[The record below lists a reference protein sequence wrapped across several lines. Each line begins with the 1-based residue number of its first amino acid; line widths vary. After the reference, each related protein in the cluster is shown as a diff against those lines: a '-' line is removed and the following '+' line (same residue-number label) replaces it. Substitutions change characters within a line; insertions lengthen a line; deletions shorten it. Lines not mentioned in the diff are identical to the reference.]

1 MKKRNRE
8 EYYVGLDIGTSSV
21 GWAVAT
27 PDYRIP
33 KFRGH
38 KMWGSRLFAEGKR
51 AAERRQFR
59 TNRRRLA
66 RRRDRLQ
73 ILEELFAEEMA
84 KVDNT
89 FFMRLKESKFFL
101 EDKTV
106 KEKHILFSTDKF
118 DADRFY
124 KDNPTIYHVRKR
136 LMEEEPQDIR
146 ELFLAVH
153 HILKYRGHFLF
164 AGSLEQNGASIE
176 ELVRTLL
183 GKQGLA
189 ILDDTIDSNEMVNIL
204 KNTGETKSDRKK
216 DVQEL
221 WNPLKDKV
229 KKAQAAEMAGLV
241 LGLKSDISKLFANS
255 DYKDLDSSI
264 KNINFSSGDYEEKR
278 DDYANSIGDDIVLL
292 DTMKALYDTLILS
305 QILQGKRSISA
316 AKVEDYNTHKEQLR
330 ALKAILKPH
339 KRLYNEM
346 FRENNKKDLSNYVA
360 YISSYSEGKRVNR
373 EGFYKYVQAVLKQV
387 DDSPSKAAILEAI
400 RLETFLPLLRV
411 KDNAVIPH
419 QIHQAELEAI
429 LETARKKY
437 KFLNDVSDGVSV
449 KDKIMQLFTFRIPY
463 YVGPLNPHSG
473 ETVADRKQGTGWVVR
488 KQQGKVYPWNFA
500 DMVDVK
506 ASAEAFITNL
516 TNKCTY
522 LIGEDVL
529 PKCSLLYSEFMLLNE
544 LNMIKYDGHELPV
557 AIKRLYIE
565 QVFKQEHKK
574 QTKGRVLDF
583 LKRNGLITGSATAV
597 ITGMDDSIKGDL
609 QSYRDMVRIFGAG
622 FDHSMA
628 ERIIRWVTLFG
639 EAKDILENKIRE
651 VYGNSISDSQMR
663 AIKKLKYADWGRL
676 SQAFFIK
683 IIGCDKSGVERNII
697 TCLRE
702 SSQNLME
709 ILSDQGTYI
718 KQIKAWNHQHT
729 TNMMDTLDYQLVDDL
744 YVAPSVKRS
753 IWQSLCIVDEL
764 VKIMGQAPKKIFVEV
779 TRTNQAE
786 KSKKDSR
793 KKRLVELYTAIG
805 KEGAAWKKEIEK
817 HQAGDFKRKKLYLY
831 YTQMGR
837 CMYSHE
843 PIAMDALFTSAYD
856 IDHIYP
862 QSLTKDDSWDNL
874 VLVKSQLNKEKS
886 DQYPL
891 RPAIREKNK
900 AHWQYLCRAGFISE
914 KKYERLM
921 RTTELTA
928 EELSGF
934 IARQLVE
941 TSQATKAVI
950 GLLERIYKHTD
961 ICFVKAETVSQF
973 RHQHNF
979 IKIRELNNYHHAKDA
994 YLNIVVGNVYHEK
1007 FTKNPREFIARST
1020 ERRPYNLNRMY
1031 DFDLLKQGRVIWQVP
1046 KSLETVQAMMKSN
1059 DVRITKKLLVQKGE
1073 LYDATI
1079 TKAHKAEEGKNFPL
1093 KGADARLRD
1102 VHRYGG
1108 YEKIKIAYYSVF
1120 SCCKKASDSIHTLI
1134 IPIPVYAAGLLQTEA
1149 DLTAYVW
1156 QTKQK
1161 TKPIKDIYSAITPIY
1176 KKLCINTVVKI
1187 NGFKY
1192 FLGGKTHDSVY
1203 IDPAIP
1209 VVLDEQ
1215 AAAYLK
1221 AVSKVGRADDVEN
1234 TAQAIDLITA
1244 EANEAFYDVLL
1255 KKMEAKIF
1263 AKAYQERVE
1272 KLASETARERFRKL
1286 SIGAQCSCLLEILN
1300 LLANNKT
1307 TFTFFKDKMGVT
1319 MSRWTRSMDL
1329 TKLEECIVYETSI
1342 TGLYEKAVSLL

>member
-1 MKKRNRE
+1 MKKCNRE
-8 EYYVGLDIGTSSV
+8 EYYVGLDIGTNSV

-101 EDKTV
+101 EDKTI

-164 AGSLEQNGASIE
+164 AGSLEQNGDSIE

-204 KNTGETKSDRKK
+204 KNNEKTKSDRKK
-216 DVQEL
+216 AVQEL
-221 WNPLKDKV
+221 WNPLKDKA

-241 LGLKSDISKLFANS
+241 LGLNSDISKLFDNS
-255 DYKDLDSSI
+255 DYKDL
-264 KNINFSSGDYEEKR
+264 KINFSSGDYDEKR

-346 FRENNKKDLSNYVA
+346 FRENNKEKLLNYVA

-387 DDSPSKAAILEAI
+387 DDSDSKQDILEAI

-419 QIHQAELEAI
+419 QIHQKELEVI
-429 LETARKKY
+429 LEKACKKY
-437 KFLNDVSDGVSV
+437 KFLNDVSEGVSV
-449 KDKIMQLFTFRIPY
+449 KDKIIQLFTFRIPY

-488 KQQGKVYPWNFA
+488 KQRGKVYPWNFA

-529 PKCSLLYSEFMLLNE
+529 PKRSLLYSEFMLLNE

-557 AIKRLYIE
+557 AIKQLYIE

-597 ITGMDDSIKGDL
+597 ITGMDDAIKGDL
-609 QSYRDMVRIFGAG
+609 QSYRDMVRIFGTG

-639 EAKDILENKIRE
+639 EAKDILQDKIRE
-651 VYGNSISDSQMR
+651 VYGDRISARQMQ
-663 AIKKLKYADWGRL
+663 AVKKLKYTDWGRL
-676 SQAFFIK
+676 SQTFLIAVK
-683 IIGCDKSGVERNII
+683 GCDKSGLERNII

-702 SSQNLME
+702 SNQNLME
-709 ILSDQGTYI
+709 ILSDRGTYMQ
-718 KQIKAWNHQHT
+718 QIKDWNRQHAMNST
-729 TNMMDTLDYQLVDDL
+729 DTLTYQLVDDL
-744 YVAPSVKRS
+744 YVAPSVKRA
-753 IWQSLCIVDEL
+753 IWQSLCIVEEL

-779 TRTNQAE
+779 TRTKQAE
-786 KSKKDSR
+786 KTKKDSR
-793 KKRLVELYTAIG
+793 QDRLKALYAAIG

-817 HQAGDFKRKKLYLY
+817 HQAGDFRRKKLYLY

-837 CMYSHE
+837 CMYSNE
-843 PIAMDALFTSAYD
+843 PIPMDALFTSAYD

-874 VLVKSQLNKEKS
+874 ALVKSQLNKEKS

-891 RPAIREKNK
+891 RSEIREKNK

-914 KKYERLM
+914 KKYERLI

-941 TSQATKAVI
+941 TSQATKAVT
-950 GLLERIYKHTD
+950 GLLERIYTNTE

-973 RHQHNF
+973 RHQNNF

-1007 FTKNPREFIARST
+1007 FTKNPWEFIARST

-1073 LYDATI
+1073 LYNATI
-1079 TKAHKAEEGKNFPL
+1079 TKAHKAKEGEHFPL

-1120 SCCKKASDSIHTLI
+1120 SCREKASNTIHTLI
-1134 IPIPVYAAGLLQTEA
+1134 IPIPVYKAGLLQTEA
-1149 DLTAYVW
+1149 DLTAYAW

-1176 KKLCINTVVKI
+1176 KKLCINTVMKI

-1192 FLGGKTHDSVY
+1192 FLGGRTEDY
-1203 IDPAIP
+1203 ICLYPAIP

-1244 EANEAFYDVLL
+1244 EANEAFYEVLL
-1255 KKMEAKIF
+1255 KKMEEKIF
-1263 AKAYQERVE
+1263 AKSYQSRME
-1272 KLASETARERFRKL
+1272 KLASEPVRARFREL
-1286 SIGAQCSCLLEILN
+1286 SVGAQCSCLLEILN

-1307 TFTFFKDKMGVT
+1307 TSNLKKWLGVT
-1319 MSRWTRSMDL
+1319 MSRRKQPMDL

>member
-1 MKKRNRE
+1 MKKCNRE
-8 EYYVGLDIGTSSV
+8 EYYVGLDIGTNSV

-101 EDKTV
+101 EDKTI

-164 AGSLEQNGASIE
+164 AGSLEQNGDSIE

-189 ILDDTIDSNEMVNIL
+189 LLDDTIDSNEMVNIL
-204 KNTGETKSDRKK
+204 KNNEKTKSDRKK
-216 DVQEL
+216 AVQEL
-221 WNPLKDKV
+221 WNPLKDKA

-241 LGLKSDISKLFANS
+241 LGLNSDISKLFDNS
-255 DYKDLDSSI
+255 DYKDL
-264 KNINFSSGDYEEKR
+264 KINFSSGDYDEKR

-346 FRENNKKDLSNYVA
+346 FRENNKEKLLNYVA

-387 DDSPSKAAILEAI
+387 DDSDSKQDILEAI

-419 QIHQAELEAI
+419 QIHQKELEVI
-429 LETARKKY
+429 LEKACKKY
-437 KFLNDVSDGVSV
+437 KFLNDVSEGVSV
-449 KDKIMQLFTFRIPY
+449 KDKIIQLFTFRIPY

-488 KQQGKVYPWNFA
+488 KQRGKVYPWNFA

-529 PKCSLLYSEFMLLNE
+529 PKRSLLYSEFMLLNE

-557 AIKRLYIE
+557 AIKQLYIE

-597 ITGMDDSIKGDL
+597 ITGMDDAIKGDL
-609 QSYRDMVRIFGAG
+609 QSYRDMVRIFGTG

-639 EAKDILENKIRE
+639 EAKDILQDKIRE
-651 VYGNSISDSQMR
+651 VYGDRISARQMQ
-663 AIKKLKYADWGRL
+663 AVKKLKYTDWGRL
-676 SQAFFIK
+676 SQTFLIAVK
-683 IIGCDKSGVERNII
+683 GCDKSGLERNII

-702 SSQNLME
+702 SNQNLME
-709 ILSDQGTYI
+709 ILSDRGTYMQ
-718 KQIKAWNHQHT
+718 QIKDWNRQHAMNST
-729 TNMMDTLDYQLVDDL
+729 DTLTYQLVDDL
-744 YVAPSVKRS
+744 YVAPSVKRA
-753 IWQSLCIVDEL
+753 IWQSLCIVEEL

-779 TRTNQAE
+779 TRTKQAE
-786 KSKKDSR
+786 KTKKDSR
-793 KKRLVELYTAIG
+793 QDRLKALYAAIG

-817 HQAGDFKRKKLYLY
+817 HQAGDFRRKKLYLY

-837 CMYSHE
+837 CMYSNE
-843 PIAMDALFTSAYD
+843 PIPMDALFTSAYD

-874 VLVKSQLNKEKS
+874 ALVKSQLNKEKS

-891 RPAIREKNK
+891 RSEIREKNK

-914 KKYERLM
+914 KKYERLI

-941 TSQATKAVI
+941 TSQATKAVT
-950 GLLERIYKHTD
+950 GLLERIYTNTE

-973 RHQHNF
+973 RHQNNF

-1007 FTKNPREFIARST
+1007 FTKNPWEFIARST

-1073 LYDATI
+1073 LYNATI
-1079 TKAHKAEEGKNFPL
+1079 TKAHKAKEGEHFPL

-1120 SCCKKASDSIHTLI
+1120 SCRKKASNTIHTLI
-1134 IPIPVYAAGLLQTEA
+1134 IPIPVYKAGLLQTEA
-1149 DLTAYVW
+1149 DLTAYAW

-1176 KKLCINTVVKI
+1176 KKLCINTVMKI

-1192 FLGGKTHDSVY
+1192 FLGGRTEDY
-1203 IDPAIP
+1203 ICLYPAIP

-1244 EANEAFYDVLL
+1244 EANEAFYEVLL
-1255 KKMEAKIF
+1255 KKMEEKIF
-1263 AKAYQERVE
+1263 AKSYQSRME
-1272 KLASETARERFRKL
+1272 KLASEPVRARFREL
-1286 SIGAQCSCLLEILN
+1286 SVGAQCSCLLEILN

-1307 TFTFFKDKMGVT
+1307 TSNLKKWLGVT
-1319 MSRWTRSMDL
+1319 MSRRKQPMDL

>member
-8 EYYVGLDIGTSSV
+8 EYYVGLDIGTNSV
-21 GWAVAT
+21 GWAVAM

-164 AGSLEQNGASIE
+164 AGSLEQNGDSIE

-204 KNTGETKSDRKK
+204 KNNEKTKSDRKK
-216 DVQEL
+216 AVQEL

-241 LGLKSDISKLFANS
+241 LGLKSDISKLFDNS
-255 DYKDLDSSI
+255 DYKDL
-264 KNINFSSGDYEEKR
+264 KINFSSGDYEEKR

-305 QILQGKRSISA
+305 QILQGKQSISE

-346 FRENNKKDLSNYVA
+346 FRENNKEKLLNYVA

-387 DDSPSKAAILEAI
+387 DDSDSKQDILEAI

-437 KFLNDVSDGVSV
+437 KFLNDVSEGVSV
-449 KDKIMQLFTFRIPY
+449 KDKIIQLFTFRIPY

-473 ETVADRKQGTGWVVR
+473 ETTADRKQGTGWVVR
-488 KQQGKVYPWNFA
+488 KQRGKVYPWNFA

-529 PKCSLLYSEFMLLNE
+529 PKRSLLYSEFMLLNE

-597 ITGMDDSIKGDL
+597 ITGMDDAIKGDL

-639 EAKDILENKIRE
+639 EAKDILQDKIRE
-651 VYGNSISDSQMR
+651 VYGDRISARQMQ
-663 AIKKLKYADWGRL
+663 AVKKLKYTDWGRL
-676 SQAFFIK
+676 SQTFLIAVK
-683 IIGCDKSGVERNII
+683 GCDKSGVERNII

-702 SSQNLME
+702 SNQNLME
-709 ILSDQGTYI
+709 ILSDRGTYMQ
-718 KQIKAWNHQHT
+718 QIKDWNRQHAMNST
-729 TNMMDTLDYQLVDDL
+729 DTLTYQLVDDL
-744 YVAPSVKRS
+744 YVAPSVKRA
-753 IWQSLCIVDEL
+753 IWQSLCIVEEL

-779 TRTNQAE
+779 TRTKQAE
-786 KSKKDSR
+786 KTKKDSR
-793 KKRLVELYTAIG
+793 QDRLKALYAAIG

-817 HQAGDFKRKKLYLY
+817 HQAGDFRRKKLYLY

-837 CMYSHE
+837 CMYSNE
-843 PIAMDALFTSAYD
+843 PIPMDALFTSAYD

-874 VLVKSQLNKEKS
+874 ALVKSQLNKEKS

-891 RPAIREKNK
+891 RSEIREKNK

-914 KKYERLM
+914 KKYERLI

-941 TSQATKAVI
+941 TSQATKAVT
-950 GLLERIYKHTD
+950 GLLERIYTNTE

-973 RHQHNF
+973 RHQNNF

-1007 FTKNPREFIARST
+1007 FTKNPWEFIARST

-1073 LYDATI
+1073 LYNATI
-1079 TKAHKAEEGKNFPL
+1079 TKAHKAKEGTYFPL

-1108 YEKIKIAYYSVF
+1108 YENIKIAYYSVF
-1120 SCCKKASDSIHTLI
+1120 SCCEKASNTIHTLI
-1134 IPIPVYAAGLLQTEA
+1134 IPIPVYKAGLLQTEA
-1149 DLTAYVW
+1149 DLTAYAW

-1192 FLGGKTHDSVY
+1192 FLGGRTEDY
-1203 IDPAIP
+1203 ICLYPAIP

-1234 TAQAIDLITA
+1234 TVQAIDLITA
-1244 EANEAFYDVLL
+1244 EANEAFYEVLL
-1255 KKMEAKIF
+1255 KKMEEKIF
-1263 AKAYQERVE
+1263 AKSYQSRME
-1272 KLASETARERFRKL
+1272 KLASEPVRARFREL
-1286 SIGAQCSCLLEILN
+1286 SVGAQCSCLLEILN

-1307 TFTFFKDKMGVT
+1307 TSNLKKWLGVT
-1319 MSRWTRSMDL
+1319 MSRRKQPMDL

>member
-1 MKKRNRE
+1 MKKWNRE
-8 EYYVGLDIGTSSV
+8 EYYVGLDIGTNSV

-51 AAERRQFR
+51 AGERRQFR

-204 KNTGETKSDRKK
+204 KNNEKTKSDRKK
-216 DVQEL
+216 AVQEL

-241 LGLKSDISKLFANS
+241 LGLNSDISKLFDNS
-255 DYKDLDSSI
+255 DYKDL
-264 KNINFSSGDYEEKR
+264 KINFSSGDYEEKR
-278 DDYANSIGDDIVLL
+278 NDYANSIGDDIVLL

-305 QILQGKRSISA
+305 HILQGKRSISA
-316 AKVEDYNTHKEQLR
+316 AKVEDYNTHKKQLR

-346 FRENNKKDLSNYVA
+346 FRENNKKDLPNYVA
-360 YISSYSEGKRVNR
+360 YISSYREGKRVNR

-387 DDSPSKAAILEAI
+387 DDSDSKQDIFEAI

-419 QIHQAELEAI
+419 QIHQKELEAI
-429 LETARKKY
+429 LEKACKKY
-437 KFLNDVSDGVSV
+437 NFLNDVSDGVSV
-449 KDKIMQLFTFRIPY
+449 KDKIIQLFTFRIPY

-488 KQQGKVYPWNFA
+488 KQRGKVYPWNFA

-529 PKCSLLYSEFMLLNE
+529 PKRSLLYSEFMLLNE

-557 AIKRLYIE
+557 AIKQLYIE

-609 QSYRDMVRIFGAG
+609 QSYRDMVRIFGTG

-729 TNMMDTLDYQLVDDL
+729 TNMMDTLDYKLVDDL

-753 IWQSLCIVDEL
+753 IWQSLCIVEEL

-786 KSKKDSR
+786 KTKKDSR

-805 KEGAAWKKEIEK
+805 KEGAEWKKEIEK
-817 HQAGDFKRKKLYLY
+817 HQAGDFRRKKLYLY

-1079 TKAHKAEEGKNFPL
+1079 TKAHKAKEGKNFPL

-1120 SCCKKASDSIHTLI
+1120 SCCEKASDTIHTLI
-1134 IPIPVYAAGLLQTEA
+1134 IPIPVYKAGLLQTEA

-1263 AKAYQERVE
+1263 VKAYQTIVE
-1272 KLASETARERFRKL
+1272 KLASETARERFREL

-1329 TKLEECIVYETSI
+1329 TNLEECIVYETSI

>member
-1 MKKRNRE
+1 MKKCNRE
-8 EYYVGLDIGTSSV
+8 EYYVGLDIGTNSV

-101 EDKTV
+101 EDKTI

-164 AGSLEQNGASIE
+164 AGSLEQNGDSIE

-204 KNTGETKSDRKK
+204 KNNEKTKSDRKK
-216 DVQEL
+216 AVQEL
-221 WNPLKDKV
+221 WNPLKDKA

-241 LGLKSDISKLFANS
+241 LGLNSDISKLFDNS
-255 DYKDLDSSI
+255 DYKDL
-264 KNINFSSGDYEEKR
+264 KINFSSGDYDEKR

-346 FRENNKKDLSNYVA
+346 FRENNKEKLLNYVA

-387 DDSPSKAAILEAI
+387 DDSDSKQDILEAI

-419 QIHQAELEAI
+419 QIHQKELEVI
-429 LETARKKY
+429 LEKACKKY
-437 KFLNDVSDGVSV
+437 KFLNDVSEGVSV
-449 KDKIMQLFTFRIPY
+449 KDKIIQLFTFRIPY

-488 KQQGKVYPWNFA
+488 KQRGKVYPWNFA

-529 PKCSLLYSEFMLLNE
+529 PKRSLLYSEFMLLNE

-557 AIKRLYIE
+557 AIKQLYIE

-597 ITGMDDSIKGDL
+597 ITGMDDAIKGDL
-609 QSYRDMVRIFGAG
+609 QSYRDMVRIFGTG

-639 EAKDILENKIRE
+639 EAKDILQDKIRE
-651 VYGNSISDSQMR
+651 VYGDRISARQMQ
-663 AIKKLKYADWGRL
+663 AVKKLKYTDWGRL
-676 SQAFFIK
+676 SQTFLIAVK
-683 IIGCDKSGVERNII
+683 GCDKSGLERNII

-702 SSQNLME
+702 SNQNLME
-709 ILSDQGTYI
+709 ILSDRGTYMQ
-718 KQIKAWNHQHT
+718 QIKDWNRQHAMNST
-729 TNMMDTLDYQLVDDL
+729 DTLTYQLVDDL
-744 YVAPSVKRS
+744 YVAPSVKRA
-753 IWQSLCIVDEL
+753 IWQSLCIVEEL

-779 TRTNQAE
+779 TRTKQAE
-786 KSKKDSR
+786 KTKKDSR
-793 KKRLVELYTAIG
+793 QDRLKALYAAIG

-817 HQAGDFKRKKLYLY
+817 HQAGDFRRKKLYLY

-837 CMYSHE
+837 CMYSNE
-843 PIAMDALFTSAYD
+843 PIPMDALFTSAYD

-874 VLVKSQLNKEKS
+874 ALVKSQLNKEKS

-891 RPAIREKNK
+891 RSEIREKNK

-914 KKYERLM
+914 KKYERLI

-941 TSQATKAVI
+941 TSQATKAVT
-950 GLLERIYKHTD
+950 GLLERIYTNTE

-973 RHQHNF
+973 RHQNNF

-1007 FTKNPREFIARST
+1007 FTKNPWEFIARST

-1073 LYDATI
+1073 LYNATI
-1079 TKAHKAEEGKNFPL
+1079 TKAHKAKEGEHFPL

-1120 SCCKKASDSIHTLI
+1120 SCRKKASNTIHTLI
-1134 IPIPVYAAGLLQTEA
+1134 IPIPVYKAGLLQTEA
-1149 DLTAYVW
+1149 DLTAYAW

-1176 KKLCINTVVKI
+1176 KKLCINTVMKI

-1192 FLGGKTHDSVY
+1192 FLGGRTEDY
-1203 IDPAIP
+1203 ICLYPAIP

-1244 EANEAFYDVLL
+1244 EANEAFYEVLL
-1255 KKMEAKIF
+1255 KKMEEKIF
-1263 AKAYQERVE
+1263 AKSYQSRME
-1272 KLASETARERFRKL
+1272 KLASEPVRARFREL
-1286 SIGAQCSCLLEILN
+1286 SVGAQCSCLLEILN

-1307 TFTFFKDKMGVT
+1307 TSNLKKWLGVT
-1319 MSRWTRSMDL
+1319 MSRRKQPMDL

>member
-8 EYYVGLDIGTSSV
+8 EYYVGLDIGTNSV

-101 EDKTV
+101 EDKTI

-164 AGSLEQNGASIE
+164 AGSLEQNGDSIE

-183 GKQGLA
+183 GKQGLS

-204 KNTGETKSDRKK
+204 KNNEKTKSDRKK
-216 DVQEL
+216 AVQEL
-221 WNPLKDKV
+221 WNPLKDKA

-241 LGLKSDISKLFANS
+241 LGLNSDISKLFDNS
-255 DYKDLDSSI
+255 DYKDL
-264 KNINFSSGDYEEKR
+264 KINFSSGDYDEKR

-305 QILQGKRSISA
+305 QILQGKQSISE

-346 FRENNKKDLSNYVA
+346 FRENNKEKLLNYVA

-387 DDSPSKAAILEAI
+387 DDSDSKQDILEAI

-411 KDNAVIPH
+411 KDNVVIPH
-419 QIHQAELEAI
+419 QIHQKELEVI
-429 LETARKKY
+429 LEKACKKY
-437 KFLNDVSDGVSV
+437 KFLNDVSEGVSV
-449 KDKIMQLFTFRIPY
+449 KDKIIQLFTFRIPY

-488 KQQGKVYPWNFA
+488 KQRGKVYPWNFA

-529 PKCSLLYSEFMLLNE
+529 PKRSLLYSEFMLLNE

-557 AIKRLYIE
+557 AIKQLYIE

-597 ITGMDDSIKGDL
+597 ITGMDDAIKGDL
-609 QSYRDMVRIFGAG
+609 QSYRDMVRIFGTG

-639 EAKDILENKIRE
+639 EAKDILQDKIRE
-651 VYGNSISDSQMR
+651 VYGDRISARQMQ
-663 AIKKLKYADWGRL
+663 AVKKLKYTDWGRL
-676 SQAFFIK
+676 SQTFLIAVK
-683 IIGCDKSGVERNII
+683 GCDKSGLERNII

-702 SSQNLME
+702 SNQNLME
-709 ILSDQGTYI
+709 ILSDRGTYMQ
-718 KQIKAWNHQHT
+718 QIKDWNRQHAMNST
-729 TNMMDTLDYQLVDDL
+729 DTLTYQLVDDL
-744 YVAPSVKRS
+744 YVAPSVKRA
-753 IWQSLCIVDEL
+753 IWQSLCIVEEL

-779 TRTNQAE
+779 TRTKQAE
-786 KSKKDSR
+786 KTKKDSR
-793 KKRLVELYTAIG
+793 QDRLKALYAAIG

-817 HQAGDFKRKKLYLY
+817 HQAGDFRRKKLYLY

-837 CMYSHE
+837 CMYSNE
-843 PIAMDALFTSAYD
+843 PIPMDALFTSAYD

-874 VLVKSQLNKEKS
+874 ALVKSQLNKEKS

-891 RPAIREKNK
+891 RSEIREKNK

-914 KKYERLM
+914 KKYERLI

-941 TSQATKAVI
+941 TSQATKAVT
-950 GLLERIYKHTD
+950 GLLERIYTNTE

-1007 FTKNPREFIARST
+1007 FTKNPWEFIARST

-1073 LYDATI
+1073 LYNATI
-1079 TKAHKAEEGKNFPL
+1079 TKAHKAKEGEHFPL

-1120 SCCKKASDSIHTLI
+1120 SCREKASNTIHTLI
-1134 IPIPVYAAGLLQTEA
+1134 IPIPVYKAGLLQTEA
-1149 DLTAYVW
+1149 DLTAYAW

-1176 KKLCINTVVKI
+1176 KKLCINTVMKI

-1192 FLGGKTHDSVY
+1192 FLGGRTEDY
-1203 IDPAIP
+1203 ICLYPAIP

-1244 EANEAFYDVLL
+1244 EANEAFYEVLL
-1255 KKMEAKIF
+1255 KKMEEKIF
-1263 AKAYQERVE
+1263 AKSYQSRME
-1272 KLASETARERFRKL
+1272 KLASEPVRARFREL
-1286 SIGAQCSCLLEILN
+1286 SVGAQCSCLLEILN

-1307 TFTFFKDKMGVT
+1307 TSNLKKWLGVT
-1319 MSRWTRSMDL
+1319 MSRRKQPMDL

>member
-1 MKKRNRE
+1 MKKCNRE
-8 EYYVGLDIGTSSV
+8 EYYVGLDIGTNSV

-101 EDKTV
+101 EDKTI

-164 AGSLEQNGASIE
+164 AGSLEQNGDSIE

-204 KNTGETKSDRKK
+204 KNNEKTKSDRKK
-216 DVQEL
+216 AVQEL
-221 WNPLKDKV
+221 WNPLKDKA

-241 LGLKSDISKLFANS
+241 LGLNSDISKLFDNS
-255 DYKDLDSSI
+255 DYKDL
-264 KNINFSSGDYEEKR
+264 KINFSSGDYDEKR

-346 FRENNKKDLSNYVA
+346 FRENNKEKLLNYVA

-387 DDSPSKAAILEAI
+387 DDSDSKQDILEAI

-419 QIHQAELEAI
+419 QIHQKELEVI
-429 LETARKKY
+429 LEKACKKY
-437 KFLNDVSDGVSV
+437 KFLNDVSEGVSV
-449 KDKIMQLFTFRIPY
+449 KDKIIQLFTFRIPY

-473 ETVADRKQGTGWVVR
+473 ETVADQKQGTGWVVR
-488 KQQGKVYPWNFA
+488 KQRGKVYPWNFA

-529 PKCSLLYSEFMLLNE
+529 PKRSLLYSEFMLLNE

-557 AIKRLYIE
+557 AIKQLYIE

-597 ITGMDDSIKGDL
+597 ITGMDDAIKGDL
-609 QSYRDMVRIFGAG
+609 QSYRDMVRIFGTG

-639 EAKDILENKIRE
+639 EAKDILQDKIRE
-651 VYGNSISDSQMR
+651 VYGDRISARQMQ
-663 AIKKLKYADWGRL
+663 AVKKLKYTDWGRL
-676 SQAFFIK
+676 SQTFLIAVK
-683 IIGCDKSGVERNII
+683 GCDKSGLERNII

-702 SSQNLME
+702 SNQNLME
-709 ILSDQGTYI
+709 ILSDRGTYMQ
-718 KQIKAWNHQHT
+718 QIKDWNRQHAMNST
-729 TNMMDTLDYQLVDDL
+729 DTLTYQLVDDL
-744 YVAPSVKRS
+744 YVAPSVKRA
-753 IWQSLCIVDEL
+753 IWQSLCIVEEL

-779 TRTNQAE
+779 TRTKQAE
-786 KSKKDSR
+786 KTKKDSR
-793 KKRLVELYTAIG
+793 QDRLKALYAAIG

-817 HQAGDFKRKKLYLY
+817 HQAGDFRRKKLYLY

-837 CMYSHE
+837 CMYSNE
-843 PIAMDALFTSAYD
+843 PIPMDALFTSAYD

-874 VLVKSQLNKEKS
+874 ALVKSQLNKEKS

-891 RPAIREKNK
+891 RSEIREKNK

-914 KKYERLM
+914 KKYERLI

-941 TSQATKAVI
+941 TSQATKAVT
-950 GLLERIYKHTD
+950 GLLERIYTNTE

-973 RHQHNF
+973 RHQNNF

-1007 FTKNPREFIARST
+1007 FTKNPWEFIARST

-1073 LYDATI
+1073 LYNATI
-1079 TKAHKAEEGKNFPL
+1079 TKAHKAKEGEHFPL

-1120 SCCKKASDSIHTLI
+1120 SCREKASNTIHTLI
-1134 IPIPVYAAGLLQTEA
+1134 IPIPVYKAGLLQTEA
-1149 DLTAYVW
+1149 DLTAYAW

-1176 KKLCINTVVKI
+1176 KKLCINTVMKI

-1192 FLGGKTHDSVY
+1192 FLGGRTEDY
-1203 IDPAIP
+1203 ICLYPAIP

-1244 EANEAFYDVLL
+1244 EANEAFYEVLL
-1255 KKMEAKIF
+1255 KKMEEKIF
-1263 AKAYQERVE
+1263 AKSYQSRME
-1272 KLASETARERFRKL
+1272 KLASEPVRARFREL
-1286 SIGAQCSCLLEILN
+1286 SVGAQCSCLLEILN

-1307 TFTFFKDKMGVT
+1307 TSNLKKWLGVT
-1319 MSRWTRSMDL
+1319 MSRRKQPMDL

>member
-1 MKKRNRE
+1 
-8 EYYVGLDIGTSSV
+8 
-21 GWAVAT
+21 
-27 PDYRIP
+27 
-33 KFRGH
+33 
-38 KMWGSRLFAEGKR
+38 
-51 AAERRQFR
+51 
-59 TNRRRLA
+59 
-66 RRRDRLQ
+66 
-73 ILEELFAEEMA
+73 
-84 KVDNT
+84 
-89 FFMRLKESKFFL
+89 
-101 EDKTV
+101 
-106 KEKHILFSTDKF
+106 
-118 DADRFY
+118 
-124 KDNPTIYHVRKR
+124 
-136 LMEEEPQDIR
+136 
-146 ELFLAVH
+146 
-153 HILKYRGHFLF
+153 
-164 AGSLEQNGASIE
+164 
-176 ELVRTLL
+176 
-183 GKQGLA
+183 
-189 ILDDTIDSNEMVNIL
+189 
-204 KNTGETKSDRKK
+204 
-216 DVQEL
+216 
-221 WNPLKDKV
+221 
-229 KKAQAAEMAGLV
+229 
-241 LGLKSDISKLFANS
+241 
-255 DYKDLDSSI
+255 
-264 KNINFSSGDYEEKR
+264 
-278 DDYANSIGDDIVLL
+278 
-292 DTMKALYDTLILS
+292 
-305 QILQGKRSISA
+305 
-316 AKVEDYNTHKEQLR
+316 
-330 ALKAILKPH
+330 
-339 KRLYNEM
+339 
-346 FRENNKKDLSNYVA
+346 
-360 YISSYSEGKRVNR
+360 
-373 EGFYKYVQAVLKQV
+373 
-387 DDSPSKAAILEAI
+387 
-400 RLETFLPLLRV
+400 
-411 KDNAVIPH
+411 
-419 QIHQAELEAI
+419 
-429 LETARKKY
+429 
-437 KFLNDVSDGVSV
+437 
-449 KDKIMQLFTFRIPY
+449 
-463 YVGPLNPHSG
+463 
-473 ETVADRKQGTGWVVR
+473 
-488 KQQGKVYPWNFA
+488 
-500 DMVDVK
+500 
-506 ASAEAFITNL
+506 
-516 TNKCTY
+516 
-522 LIGEDVL
+522 
-529 PKCSLLYSEFMLLNE
+529 
-544 LNMIKYDGHELPV
+544 
-557 AIKRLYIE
+557 
-565 QVFKQEHKK
+565 
-574 QTKGRVLDF
+574 
-583 LKRNGLITGSATAV
+583 
-597 ITGMDDSIKGDL
+597 
-609 QSYRDMVRIFGAG
+609 
-622 FDHSMA
+622 
-628 ERIIRWVTLFG
+628 
-639 EAKDILENKIRE
+639 
-651 VYGNSISDSQMR
+651 
-663 AIKKLKYADWGRL
+663 
-676 SQAFFIK
+676 
-683 IIGCDKSGVERNII
+683 
-697 TCLRE
+697 
-702 SSQNLME
+702 
-709 ILSDQGTYI
+709 
-718 KQIKAWNHQHT
+718 
-729 TNMMDTLDYQLVDDL
+729 
-744 YVAPSVKRS
+744 
-753 IWQSLCIVDEL
+753 
-764 VKIMGQAPKKIFVEV
+764 MGQAPKKIFVEV

-1020 ERRPYNLNRMY
+1020 ERKPYNLNRMY

-1079 TKAHKAEEGKNFPL
+1079 TKAHKAGEGKNFPL

-1161 TKPIKDIYSAITPIY
+1161 TKPIKDIYSTITPIY
-1176 KKLCINTVVKI
+1176 KKLCINTVMKI
-1187 NGFKY
+1187 DGFKY
-1192 FLGGKTHDSVY
+1192 FLGGRTEDY
-1203 IDPAIP
+1203 ICLYPAIP

-1263 AKAYQERVE
+1263 VKAYQERVE
-1272 KLASETARERFRKL
+1272 KLASETARARFREL
-1286 SIGAQCSCLLEILN
+1286 SVGAQCSCLLEILN

-1307 TFTFFKDKMGVT
+1307 TSNLKKWLGVT
-1319 MSRWTRSMDL
+1319 MSRRKQPMDL